1 MSISRGVLTSH
12 VSLAFQQG
20 TDFALAYATRRN
32 SLDQVM
38 ARKEGVKS
46 HCHHMTGNSHPA
58 MPAMPEGLQ
67 GMFWLMAK
75 YWIVGYYW
83 FIGIRRFQPDDAAMG
98 LLSLCCNEL
107 LSREVAELEL
117 SSKLWPLWSH
127 VLSFFGLRR
136 PKSQNISKQQALHEM
151 EEPPPLLYRVS
162 HDLQDIFELT
172 LGEQLDLI
180 DLIVIN
186 PTKQDQ
192 WIRKVMPKRT
202 VAPGEKKLGC
212 WMVWHSAL
220 QTYGC
225 GWK

>member
-32 SLDQVM
+32 SLDHSHGS
-38 ARKEGVKS
+38 KEGVKS
-46 HCHHMTGNSHPA
+46 HCHHMTGIAIQLCQLCRRSPGYVLTDGQVLDCWILLVYWNSTISTWWCRN
-58 MPAMPEGLQ
+58 GLAFPLLQ
-67 GMFWLMAK
+67 WALVTRSSWAWTVLKVMTSM
-75 YWIVGYYW
+75 IS
-83 FIGIRRFQPDDAAMG
+83 RF
-98 LLSLCCNEL
+98 EL
-107 LSREVAELEL
+107 LWLKEA
-117 SSKLWPLWSH
+117 
-127 VLSFFGLRR
+127 
-136 PKSQNISKQQALHEM
+136 KSQNISKQQALHEM

-186 PTKQDQ
+186 QTKQDQ